1 MKSSGKLI
9 FAADRRPVKIQPV
22 GIPSYGVMNHNKS
35 YYNQTGGEKTRK
47 PEILAP
53 AGGKEAFLAAL
64 AAGADAVYCGLKRL
78 SARMAAENF
87 TVEELIPLARLA
99 RQHNTAVYVALNS
112 LIKPDETDMAA
123 GLLDRLSRD
132 VNPDA
137 LIIQDLG
144 FLELARQVGF
154 TGQIHLSTL
163 ANAGF
168 SEAIR
173 TMGRFPEITRVVL
186 PRELSIDEIK
196 QLADRCPEHVSLEV
210 FVHGALCYAV
220 SGRCYWSSFMGGKSS
235 LRGRCVQPCRRI
247 YRQRDRQQRF
257 FSCQDLGVDVLTKI
271 LTAIPTISSLK
282 IEGRKK
288 GPHYVYYTVSAYR
301 LLRDHAGDPKAKKT
315 ALGFLEYALGRNTT
329 HYNLL
334 SQRPHNPIAVDVDTG
349 SGLLI
354 GRIGKGSGR
363 TVSVREA
370 LLPDDRLRI
379 GYEDAPWH
387 AVIRMNRYVPS
398 KGRINVKSSGKTPPP
413 PGTPVFLIDRRD
425 QELARRIDELAG
437 MLISFEKEHAAGISE
452 KKTALPGRKKP
463 AGRVLADGPVVEM
476 TVWRK
481 AGQMQGRSTDAAG
494 LWLAPE
500 SRNPTLSAPSRL
512 WCWLPPVVWP
522 EQEEA
527 LHSAIRKAVKQG
539 CVRFVAN
546 APGQIGFF
554 EKSRHVEVWAGPFC
568 NASNPLAVNI
578 LRQMGFSGVIVGP
591 ELAAADYE
599 TLPSGCSL
607 PLGIVT
613 SGNWP
618 LCISRTRAESLE
630 TGILF
635 TSPRAEGA
643 WAAAYGPDT
652 WVFPDWEI
660 DLFRHQAKL
669 QSSGFRLF
677 VRLREPVPP
686 GITIRKR
693 PGLWNWETGLA

>member
-1 MKSSGKLI
+1 
-9 FAADRRPVKIQPV
+9 
-22 GIPSYGVMNHNKS
+22 MNHIPS
-35 YYNQTGGEKTRK
+35 YYNQAEDKKPGK

-64 AAGADAVYCGLKRL
+64 AAGADAVYCGLKHF

-87 TVEELIPLARLA
+87 TVEELIPLTRLA
-99 RQHNTAVYVALNS
+99 RQRGTAVYVALNS
-112 LIKPDETDMAA
+112 LIKPDEIDMAA
-123 GLLDRLSRD
+123 ALLDRLNRD

-168 SEAIR
+168 SEAIKA
-173 TMGRFPEITRVVL
+173 MGRFPEVTRVVL

-196 QLADRCPEHVSLEV
+196 LLADRCPTHVSLEV

-220 SGRCYWSSFMGGKSS
+220 SGRCYWSSFMGGKSG

-247 YRQRDRQQRF
+247 YRQRDCQQRF

-271 LTAIPTISSLK
+271 LTAIPKISALK

-288 GPHYVYYTVSAYR
+288 GPHYVYYTVAAYR
-301 LLRDHAGDPKAKKT
+301 LLRDHAGNAKAKKT
-315 ALGFLEYALGRNTT
+315 ALGFLEYALGRKTT

-334 SQRPHNPIAVDVDTG
+334 SHRPHNPIDIDIHTG

-354 GRIGKGSGR
+354 GRIGKGAGR

-379 GYEDAPWH
+379 GYEDTPWH
-387 AVIRMNRYVPS
+387 AVVRMNRYVPP
-398 KGRINVKSSGKTPPP
+398 KGRINVKSSGKPPPP

-425 QELARRIDELAG
+425 QELAGQLTDLAAELG
-437 MLISFEKEHAAGISE
+437 SFEKASANAVPDTKKKAALYTESTGSRI
-452 KKTALPGRKKP
+452 GRNKE
-463 AGRVLADGPVVEM
+463 AMDM
-476 TVWRK
+476 TVWRQAK
-481 AGQMQGRSTDAAG
+481 QMPTRSTNPTG

-500 SRNPTLSAPSRL
+500 SPNQPIPAAGRV
-512 WCWLPPVVWP
+512 WYWLPPVVWP
-522 EQEEA
+522 EQEKA
-527 LHSAIRKAVKQG
+527 LHSAIRNAVQQR
-539 CVRFVAN
+539 CICFVAN

-554 EKSRHVEVWAGPFC
+554 DKIRHVKVWAGPFC
-568 NASNPLAVNI
+568 NAANPSAVNV
-578 LRQMGFSGVIVGP
+578 LRQMGFAGVIVSP
-591 ELAAADYE
+591 ELAGPDYV
-599 TLPSGCSL
+599 TLPSRCSL

-613 SGNWP
+613 AGNWP
-618 LCISRTRAESLE
+618 LCISRTQAESLE
-630 TGILF
+630 TGVFF
-635 TSPRAEGA
+635 TSPRGEGA

-652 WVFPDWEI
+652 WIFPDWEI
-660 DLFRHQAKL
+660 DLLRHQTKL

-677 VRLREPVPP
+677 VRLKEPVPSR
-686 GITIRKR
+686 IKIRKR
-693 PGLWNWETGLA
+693 PGLWNWQMGLK